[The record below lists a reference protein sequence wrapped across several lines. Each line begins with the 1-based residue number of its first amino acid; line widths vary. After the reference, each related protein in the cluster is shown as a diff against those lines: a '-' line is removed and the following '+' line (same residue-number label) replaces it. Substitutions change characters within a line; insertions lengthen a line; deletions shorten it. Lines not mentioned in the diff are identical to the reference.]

1 MDGSLI
7 GEVSNNPRVRKGV
20 DFFRLGKFKEALEIF
35 LELYKS
41 NPKSYE
47 YAYYVGITYA
57 NLGNYDLALN
67 YLLYATKDNL
77 NYYRFVNSNMVCG
90 YIYTIKGEY
99 KLAENSFR
107 EVLKINPNS
116 ISALLAL
123 SYVFQKTKR
132 YDQSLIYLKKAFEID
147 SENPRVLNALAY
159 IYAELGINLSDALRY
174 ARKAVAIKDEP
185 EFRDTLAWVYYK
197 RGNYVEA
204 YEEIKKVIQRLPDN
218 PEVLEHYNEIAKR
231 LNLK

>member
-1 MDGSLI
+1 
-7 GEVSNNPRVRKGV
+7 
-20 DFFRLGKFKEALEIF
+20 KFKEALEIF

-41 NPKSYE
+41 NPKSQE

-57 NLGNYDLALN
+57 NLGNYDIALN
-67 YLLYATKDNL
+67 YLLFATKDNS
-77 NYYRFVNSNMVCG
+77 NYYKFINANMVCG

-99 KLAENSFR
+99 KLAENCFR
-107 EVLKINPNS
+107 DVLKINPNS
-116 ISALLAL
+116 VSALVAL

-147 SENPRVLNALAY
+147 PDNPRVLNAIAY
-159 IYAELGINLSDALRY
+159 VYAELGINLSEALRY
-174 ARKAVAIKDEP
+174 ARKAVATKDEP

-204 YEEIKKVIQRLPDN
+204 YEEIKKAIQKLPND
-218 PEVLEHYNEIAKR
+218 PEVLEHYKEIRRK
-231 LNLK
+231 LNID